1 MTTLTND
8 DYIACLK
15 KHIEAVKHAPK
26 YTLLIPPTP
35 AQIRDYCLRLCQ
47 ENTLSNDD
55 LQVLNTFFKSH
66 ATDFDGLK
74 TVIQNVD
81 IDKCKPIQNFLNG
94 KTASTKNHAV
104 IEMMA
109 VMYDYELRPYNKFRK
124 SEVTPV
130 EEVTVSDKKLTPYS
144 VEVEKDD
151 EVESEVIK
159 HIVVEEAPPLQSFP
173 ESQTPITI
181 PEKKKSKTKL
191 LAIVASI
198 VLMVGGGA
206 VVSNMLSTDKCM
218 KWEVDKYV
226 AYDCGE
232 ATIQSFAGTGNEPVP
247 YDKSV
252 VDNFKQI
259 TVDCNTVFFKKNKPQ
274 VWFAKIGDNR
284 HEYFSSPGTG
294 VHPTFGKP
302 LKAITQYHLNK
313 YIYPKCK

>member
-1 MTTLTND
+1 MTILTND
-8 DYIACLK
+8 DYIECLK
-15 KHIEAVKHAPK
+15 KHIEAVKHSPK
-26 YTLLIPPTP
+26 YTLLIPPSP

-47 ENTLSNDD
+47 GNTLSTDD

-66 ATDFDGLK
+66 ATDFNGLK

-94 KTASTKNHAV
+94 KTTTSKNNAV
-104 IEMMA
+104 IELIA

-130 EEVTVSDKKLTPYS
+130 EEVNVSDKRLTPYS
-144 VEVEKDD
+144 VEVEKGD
-151 EVESEVIK
+151 EVKSEVIE
-159 HIVVEEAPPLQSFP
+159 HTVVEETPPSKLFTEP
-173 ESQTPITI
+173 QTPITTS
-181 PEKKKSKTKL
+181 EKKKSKNKL
-191 LAIVASI
+191 LAIVAGI
-198 VLMVGGGA
+198 VLMVGGGTVA
-206 VVSNMLSTDKCM
+206 NTILSTDKCM
-218 KWEVDKYV
+218 KWEDDKYV

-232 ATIQSFAGTGNEPVP
+232 ATIQSFAGTKSEPIQ
-247 YDKSV
+247 YDKSI

-274 VWFAKIGDNR
+274 VWFAKIGDNQ

-294 VHPTFGKP
+294 VHPTLGKP

>member
-1 MTTLTND
+1 MTILTND

-26 YTLLIPPTP
+26 YTLLIPPSP

-47 ENTLSNDD
+47 GNTLSKDD

-66 ATDFDGLK
+66 ATDLDGLK

-94 KTASTKNHAV
+94 KTTTTKNHAV

-124 SEVTPV
+124 SGLDIDDDSLV
-130 EEVTVSDKKLTPYS
+130 EEP
-144 VEVEKDD
+144 
-151 EVESEVIK
+151 IAPAPP
-159 HIVVEEAPPLQSFP
+159 IVEENKETVEEKTIVEDTPPLQSFTEP
-173 ESQTPITI
+173 QTPITT
-181 PEKKKSKTKL
+181 PEKKKSKNKL

-198 VLMVGGGA
+198 VLMIGGG
-206 VVSNMLSTDKCM
+206 VVISNTLSTDKCM
-218 KWEVDKYV
+218 KWEDDKYV

-232 ATIQSFAGTGNEPVP
+232 ATIQSFAGTNSEPVP

-252 VDNFKQI
+252 LENFKQI

-274 VWFAKIGDNR
+274 VWFVKTGDNQ

-294 VHPTFGKP
+294 VHPTLGKP
-302 LKAITQYHLNK
+302 LKPITQYHLNK
-313 YIYPKCK
+313 YIYPSCK

>member
-1 MTTLTND
+1 D

-15 KHIEAVKHAPK
+15 KHIEAVKHASK
-26 YTLLIPPTP
+26 YTLLIPPSP
-35 AQIRDYCLRLCQ
+35 AQIRDYCLMLCQ
-47 ENTLSNDD
+47 GNTLSKDD

-66 ATDFDGLK
+66 ATDLDGLK

-94 KTASTKNHAV
+94 KTTTTKNNAV
-104 IEMMA
+104 IELIA

-124 SEVTPV
+124 SGLGIDDDDSLIEKPIVTPIIENKKEAV
-130 EEVTVSDKKLTPYS
+130 EEKTI
-144 VEVEKDD
+144 VEDTTQVQPFTEPQ
-151 EVESEVIK
+151 ESI
-159 HIVVEEAPPLQSFP
+159 A
-173 ESQTPITI
+173 T
-181 PEKKKSKTKL
+181 PEKKKSKNKL
-191 LAIVASI
+191 LAIIGSI
-198 VLMVGGGA
+198 VLMIGGGA
-206 VVSNMLSTDKCM
+206 VVSNTLSTDKCM
-218 KWEVDKYV
+218 KWENDKYV

-232 ATIQSFAGTGNEPVP
+232 ATIQSFAGTNSEPVP

-252 VDNFKQI
+252 LENFKQI

-274 VWFAKIGDNR
+274 VWFVKIGNNQ

-294 VHPTFGKP
+294 VHPTLGKP